1 MPGRRCASATARPP
15 DEDRVMNEA
24 LGPLAGRRIVVG
36 VSGSIAAYK
45 AVALVRLLADRGAV
59 VDVAMTKAATRFVGP
74 LTFASLTH
82 RPVLDDVFELDAD
95 QQIAHIELA
104 EAADAIVLAPATAN
118 LLGELAAGLVGDA
131 VTAIACAS
139 RAPVLVAPAMD
150 AGMWTHPAT
159 QRNVAT
165 LREFGYVI
173 VEPEVGELASGL
185 TGIGRLAE
193 PATIVA
199 QVEHLFARSGDL
211 DGVRVVVS
219 AGGTREPIDPVRFI
233 GNRSSGKMGV
243 AVAEA
248 ARDRGASV
256 TLVAGAMSVTPPRGV
271 TIVEATT
278 AAAMREAIIRAA
290 PQADILVMAAA
301 VADFAPARASQ
312 RKIKRSGE
320 NLQIE
325 LVPNPDIV
333 AEVGEMPDD
342 VRPFLIGFAA
352 ESTDLEANAA
362 AKLRDKGLDLIVGN
376 VVGGPF
382 DAIGSDENKVTVFGV
397 EGALT
402 DWPML
407 PKRQVA
413 ERLWDLIVDRYRK
426 ARSAATG
433 DGSRG
438 RRRRS

>member
-1 MPGRRCASATARPP
+1 MSDEQATA
-15 DEDRVMNEA
+15 A
-24 LGPLAGRRIVVG
+24 LAGRRLVVG

-45 AVALVRLLADRGAV
+45 AVLVVRRLLAGGAI
-59 VDVAMTKAATRFVGP
+59 VDVAMTPAAIRFVAP
-74 LTFASLTH
+74 LTFEALTH
-82 RPVLDDVFELDAD
+82 RPVLTDVMELDAD
-95 QQIAHIELA
+95 RQIAHIELA
-104 EAADAIVLAPATAN
+104 EGADAIVVAPATAN
-118 LLGELAAGLVGDA
+118 LLAELAAGLVHDA

-139 RAPVLVAPAMD
+139 RAPMLLAPAMD

-165 LREFGYVI
+165 LRDFGALVI
-173 VEPEVGELASGL
+173 EPEVGELASGL

-193 PATIVA
+193 PEKIVEA
-199 QVEHLFARSGDL
+199 VERLFARSGDL

-290 PQADILVMAAA
+290 PHADILVMAAA
-301 VADFAPARASQ
+301 VADFAPVRPEK
-312 RKIKRSGE
+312 RKIKRDGSAL
-320 NLQIE
+320 NVE
-325 LVPNPDIV
+325 LRPNPDIV
-333 AEVGEMPDD
+333 AEVGEMPDG

-352 ESTDLEANAA
+352 ESDELEANATG
-362 AKLRDKGLDLIVGN
+362 KLRDKGLDLIVGN

-397 EGALT
+397 EGALS

-413 ERLWDLIVDRYRK
+413 ERLWDLIADRYRK
-426 ARSAATG
+426 ARPTSSSGGRA
-433 DGSRG
+433 RG
-438 RRRRS
+438 RGRS

>member
-1 MPGRRCASATARPP
+1 MNDEQARAAS
-15 DEDRVMNEA
+15 
-24 LGPLAGRRIVVG
+24 LAGRRLVVG
-36 VSGSIAAYK
+36 VAGSIAAYK
-45 AVALVRLLADRGAV
+45 AVLVVRRLLEAGAI
-59 VDVAMTKAATRFVGP
+59 VDVAMTPASTQFVGP
-74 LTFASLTH
+74 LTFAALTH
-82 RPVLDDVFELDAD
+82 RSVLSNVMELDGE

-104 EAADAIVLAPATAN
+104 EGADAIVIAPATAN
-118 LLGELAAGLVGDA
+118 LLAELAAGLVRDA

-139 RAPVLVAPAMD
+139 RAPVLLAPAMD

-165 LREFGYVI
+165 LRDFGYLI

-193 PATIVA
+193 PARIVEA
-199 QVEHLFARSGDL
+199 VERLFARSGDL
-211 DGVRVVVS
+211 EGVGVVVS

-243 AVAEA
+243 AIAEA

-256 TLVAGAMSVTPPRGV
+256 TIVAGAMSVTAPRGV
-271 TIVEATT
+271 TVVEATT
-278 AAAMREAIIRAA
+278 AATMREAIIRLA

-301 VADFAPARASQ
+301 VADFAPLRAAS
-312 RKIKRSGE
+312 RKIKRDGSAM
-320 NLQIE
+320 NVE

-333 AEVGEMPDD
+333 AEVGEMPDG

-352 ESTDLEANAA
+352 ESDDLEANATG
-362 AKLRDKGLDLIVGN
+362 KLRDKGLDLIVGN

-382 DAIGSDENKVTVFGV
+382 DAIGSDENKVTVFGA

-413 ERLWDLIVDRYRK
+413 ERLWDLIADRYRK
-426 ARSAATG
+426 ARSETSGARRA
-433 DGSRG
+433 G
-438 RRRRS
+438 RRRTRG

>member
-1 MPGRRCASATARPP
+1 VTATVLSGRR
-15 DEDRVMNEA
+15 V
-24 LGPLAGRRIVVG
+24 VVG

-45 AVALVRLLADRGAV
+45 AVSLARLLCERGAV
-59 VDVAMTKAATRFVGP
+59 VDVAMTPSATRFVGP

-82 RPVLDDVFELDAD
+82 RPVVTDVLELDAD
-95 QQIAHIELA
+95 QQIEHIELA

-118 LLGELAAGLVGDA
+118 LLGELAAGLVGNA

-139 RAPVLVAPAMD
+139 RAPVVVAPAMD

-165 LREFGYVI
+165 LREFGYIVI
-173 VEPEVGELASGL
+173 DPEVGELASGL

-193 PATIVA
+193 PAAIVDA
-199 QVEHLFARSGDL
+199 VERLF
-211 DGVRVVVS
+211 VRTGSLEGLSVVVS
-219 AGGTREPIDPVRFI
+219 AGGTREPLDPVRFI
-233 GNRSSGKMGV
+233 GNRSSGKMG
-243 AVAEA
+243 AAIAES

-256 TLVAGAMSVTPPRGV
+256 TLVAGAMSVAPPRGV
-271 TIVEATT
+271 TVVEATT
-278 AAAMREAIIRAA
+278 AQLMREAIIRAA
-290 PQADILVMAAA
+290 PDADILVMAAA

-312 RKIKRSGE
+312 RKIKRSGD
-320 NLQIE
+320 NLQVE

-352 ESTDLEANAA
+352 ESDDLEANAA

-382 DAIGSDENKVTVFGV
+382 DAIGSDENKVTVFGA
-397 EGALT
+397 EGPLT

-413 ERLWDLIVDRYRK
+413 ERLWDLIGDRYR
-426 ARSAATG
+426 RRRTEG
-433 DGSRG
+433 DGGPARTKG
-438 RRRRS
+438 RRRS

>member
-1 MPGRRCASATARPP
+1 MSEEPAGVLSGRR
-15 DEDRVMNEA
+15 V
-24 LGPLAGRRIVVG
+24 VVG

-45 AVALVRLLADRGAV
+45 AVVLVRLLAERGAV
-59 VDVAMTKAATRFVGP
+59 VDVAMTPAATRFVGP

-82 RPVLDDVFELDAD
+82 RPVLTDVLQLDAD

-139 RAPVLVAPAMD
+139 RAPVIVAPAMD

-165 LREFGYVI
+165 LREFGYLV

-185 TGIGRLAE
+185 TGIGRLADP
-193 PATIVA
+193 PAIVA
-199 QVEHLFARSGDL
+199 AVEHLFERSGDL
-211 DGVRVVVS
+211 EGLHVVVS
-219 AGGTREPIDPVRFI
+219 AGGTREPLDPVRFI
-233 GNRSSGKMGV
+233 GNRSSGKMG
-243 AVAEA
+243 AAIAEA
-248 ARDRGASV
+248 ARDRGAAV

-271 TIVEATT
+271 TVMNATT
-278 AAAMREAIIRAA
+278 AQAMREAVLRAA

-352 ESTDLEANAA
+352 ESNDL
-362 AKLRDKGLDLIVGN
+362 
-376 VVGGPF
+376 
-382 DAIGSDENKVTVFGV
+382 
-397 EGALT
+397 
-402 DWPML
+402 
-407 PKRQVA
+407 
-413 ERLWDLIVDRYRK
+413 
-426 ARSAATG
+426 
-433 DGSRG
+433 
-438 RRRRS
+438 